1 MPSQPEHSLS
11 TFTLISRPRW
21 LWLIIAILCVASGL
35 VYAFEGAVPRT
46 VKGLAL
52 TRDGL
57 KIFSVAAPQA
67 GIIEEMLVKV
77 GQQVR
82 ADEPV
87 ATLTMK
93 ILGVSIDA
101 AGNRL
106 SLLRSEDAFAHAA
119 EESMISEVIGRR
131 DSSIREALETIRSST
146 ELLTLRRKLLEEQE
160 TLLDQGLVARET
172 VLGTRTTVAGLQSSL
187 ETGRTAILAARL
199 QASETESR
207 TANSRAGR
215 REAILQAETTLQHL
229 EKQRSDNYTVRA
241 VIPGIVIEVSA
252 SIGDSV
258 EAGDGFIILRPDTD
272 PNKALD
278 VVAFIPQ
285 SKGKEL
291 KVGDTVQV
299 VPSFVDKSRYGF
311 IKGRLKSIDM
321 YAATNQQL
329 GLYIQSSGMIDDL
342 LARYKSVL
350 VGVVEL
356 ETDSSTES
364 GFAWSTRSGWPGT
377 IEPGTILEL
386 QVVYAVDRPI
396 ELLLPWI
403 RSLLGE

>member
-67 GIIEEMLVKV
+67 GIIEEILVKV

-131 DSSIREALETIRSST
+131 DSTIREALETIRSST

-207 TANSRAGR
+207 TAKSRAGR

-258 EAGDGFIILRPDTD
+258 EAGDGFIMLQPDTD